1 MSNPLLQLPE
11 SSGVQ
16 FVIKLRL
23 PDQQNLQQFFLRGFQ
38 VRQKTN
44 FFKDVGRKM
53 VCLVYDQYGGELF
66 RTSADHKVAEIEKNF
81 ALVPARGRKTKV
93 ARDVL
98 QELNGRQAIVKNV
111 RVSDVIVLPQ
121 QLKQAA

>member
-11 SSGVQ
+11 CSGVQ

-38 VRQKTN
+38 IRQKTN

-53 VCLVYDQYGGELF
+53 VRFVYHQNGGELS
-66 RTSADHKVAEIEKNF
+66 RTSGDHIIAEVKKNL

-98 QELNGRQAIVKNV
+98 QELNRRQTIVKNV
-111 RVSDVIVLPQ
+111 RVGDVVVSPE